1 MQLLHWKRDEHY
13 KDNDR
18 KHSHFPNMVDLL
30 HKTFV
35 KPDQNFQ
42 LDWGYQEFIL
52 AV

>member
-13 KDNDR
+13 KDNGR
-18 KHSHFPNMVDLL
+18 KRSHFPNMVAL